1 MEVIIKV
8 IDDKGR
14 IYEGTLTLNKGK
26 RRDKRGKALTTTKK
40 KSKEIK
46 PSDVIQEQ
54 LYQKNFFK
62 SHKAFPQVEKK
73 LNDAGYNFKKGSI
86 LMALKGAKYLIKIGR
101 RGSYKFVQ
109 KHPPQI

>member
-8 IDDKGR
+8 IDDKNG
-14 IYEGTLTLNKGK
+14 IYEGTFTLTKGK
-26 RRDKRGKALTTTKK
+26 HKHKRGKALTITKK
-40 KSKEIK
+40 EGKEIK

-54 LYQKNFFK
+54 LYRKNFFK
-62 SHKAFPQVEKK
+62 SHKTFPEVEKK
-73 LNDAGYNFKKGSI
+73 LNEAGYNFKKGSI

-101 RGSYKFVQ
+101 KGSYKFVQ